1 MNVHAETFMKRF
13 FADSSSGIIGGY
25 LPSANSKEA
34 GQTTSSVGEEGRS
47 GGLPTIGQA
56 WCLGVSYSGRGWK
69 CGYGRM

>member
-56 WCLGVSYSGRGWK
+56 
-69 CGYGRM
+69 